1 MTNQNPLPLYDKILV
16 KYTFSRVVDSITLLF
31 LILLLGY
38 RISYSN
44 IYTFPCFVALFCESW
59 FTFTWILTMN
69 LKWNPAYTITHLD
82 RLLLREDELP
92 PLDLFVTT
100 ADPVLEPPIITVNTV
115 LSLLAL
121 DYPVNKL
128 ACYVSDDG
136 CSPLTY
142 YAIVEASKF
151 AKVWVPFCKKYNVQI
166 RAPFRYFSD
175 ENLVS
180 NREESPEFYQDWLRM
195 KEEYGNLKNKIEN
208 TEQNSLPLIGEFAIF
223 SNAKQRNHS
232 TIIKVI
238 WENKSKENHLDGL
251 PHLIYIS
258 REKKPQHPHHYKAG
272 AMNVLTRVSGLMTNA
287 PFILNLDCDM
297 HVNNPKIAL
306 HALCVLLD
314 SKGEKEVA
322 FAQCPQQ
329 FYDGLKD
336 DPFGNQLTT
345 LFLYIGGGFG
355 GLQGMIYAGTNC
367 FHRRKVIYGLY
378 AADQDIQNGKKGWNE
393 SVLEMK
399 MVFGTSKR
407 FVESASQALEGK
419 IFAPKDNLCNYLEA
433 AKKVS
438 SCGYEDNTAWGKK
451 AGWIYGSTSEDI
463 LTGLDIHT
471 RGWRSEI
478 CSPDPIAF
486 RGCSPQDNIVSLIQ
500 QKRWASGLTDI
511 LLSKHNPILGFLCG
525 KLQFREALGY
535 VWLLCWGLRSVPE
548 ICYAA
553 LPAYCILT
561 NSSFLPEKLWIHGA
575 LFVTY
580 NISTLSESL
589 RTGLSI
595 KTWWNT
601 QKMMRITTMS
611 GWFFGFLAI
620 LLKKLRIS
628 EPIFEITKKEQS
640 STSFDGANQNSGRF
654 SFNESPIF
662 LPSTTILFVQLIAL
676 GTCLFGWA
684 QHVRSG
690 LGYGLGEVLCSAYLV
705 ACYWPFLKGLFGTGK
720 HGIPLSTIIKSTM
733 LTFLFVHFCKLTI
746 IV

>member
-1 MTNQNPLPLYDKILV
+1 
-16 KYTFSRVVDSITLLF
+16 
-31 LILLLGY
+31 
-38 RISYSN
+38 
-44 IYTFPCFVALFCESW
+44 
-59 FTFTWILTMN
+59 
-69 LKWNPAYTITHLD
+69 
-82 RLLLREDELP
+82 
-92 PLDLFVTT
+92 
-100 ADPVLEPPIITVNTV
+100 
-115 LSLLAL
+115 
-121 DYPVNKL
+121 
-128 ACYVSDDG
+128 
-136 CSPLTY
+136 
-142 YAIVEASKF
+142 
-151 AKVWVPFCKKYNVQI
+151 
-166 RAPFRYFSD
+166 
-175 ENLVS
+175 
-180 NREESPEFYQDWLRM
+180 
-195 KEEYGNLKNKIEN
+195 
-208 TEQNSLPLIGEFAIF
+208 
-223 SNAKQRNHS
+223 
-232 TIIKVI
+232 
-238 WENKSKENHLDGL
+238 
-251 PHLIYIS
+251 
-258 REKKPQHPHHYKAG
+258 
-272 AMNVLTRVSGLMTNA
+272 MNVLTRVSGLMTNA

-345 LFLYIGGGFG
+345 LFLYIWGGFG
-355 GLQGMIYAGTNC
+355 GLQGMIYVGTNC

-393 SVLEMK
+393 SVLEME

-419 IFAPKDNLCNYLEA
+419 KFAPKDNLCNYLEA

-451 AGWIYGSTSEDI
+451 VGWIYGSTSEDI

-486 RGCSPQDNIVSLIQ
+486 RGCSPQDNIVTLIQ
-500 QKRWASGLTDI
+500 QKRWASGLFDI

-595 KTWWNT
+595 RTWWNT

-611 GWFFGFLAI
+611 GWFFGFLVI

-640 STSFDGANQNSGRF
+640 STSFDGVNQNSGRF

-690 LGYGLGEVLCSAYLV
+690 LGYGLGYGLGEVLCSAYLV

-720 HGIPLSTIIKSTM
+720 QGIPLSTIIKSTM